1 MLLRVPDD
9 LHARLAARAA
19 LVGQSMNALANQILD
34 AQTRV
39 SEARR
44 PVTPERRRAA
54 IEALRIGRPVLDEL
68 LADGR

>member
-9 LHARLAARAA
+9 LHARLATRAA
-19 LVGQSMNALANQILD
+19 LVGQSMNALATQILD
-34 AQTRV
+34 AHTRAG
-39 SEARR
+39 EARR

-54 IEALRIGRPVLDEL
+54 IESLRIGRPVLDEL

>member
-19 LVGQSMNALANQILD
+19 LVGQSMNALATQILD
-34 AQTRV
+34 SHTR
-39 SEARR
+39 AGQNRG

>member
-19 LVGQSMNALANQILD
+19 HVGQSMNALATQILE
-34 AQTRV
+34 AHVEATA
-39 SEARR
+39 ARR

-54 IEALRIGRPVLDEL
+54 IEALRVGRPVLDEL